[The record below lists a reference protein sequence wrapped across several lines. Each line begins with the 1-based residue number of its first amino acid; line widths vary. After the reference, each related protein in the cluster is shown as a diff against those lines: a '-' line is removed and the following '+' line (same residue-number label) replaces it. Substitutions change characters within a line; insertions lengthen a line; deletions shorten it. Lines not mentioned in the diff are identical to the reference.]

1 MKFACVKRYDD
12 ISSALSEKL
21 TIRLSGSGYIYD
33 DEDPDYVFVV
43 GGEGTFLK
51 AVHRYMDKLDSIAFF
66 GIHTGTLGF
75 FSDYTDKE
83 FEEFVSNFLNAK
95 PRVCEYQLL
104 KVSVDDKVH
113 YALNEMRVENVSRTQ
128 KIDVEV
134 DGEDFERFSG
144 TGLCVCTQLGST
156 AFNRSLNGAVI
167 QEGLPLIEMSEISGI
182 HNRYYRSLGSSIVM
196 KEDAKIVFKSD
207 DFSSAI
213 LCIDYLTYDLDDA
226 KMIKIELSTKRVKI
240 LRYKDVGYF
249 KRLKSLF

>member
-1 MKFACVKRYDD
+1 MKFTCVKRYDD
-12 ISSALSEKL
+12 ISSALAEKL
-21 TIRLSGSGYIYD
+21 TIRLISKGYSYD
-33 DEDPDYVFVV
+33 DENPDYVFVV
-43 GGEGTFLK
+43 GGDGTFLK
-51 AVHRYMDKLDSIAFF
+51 AVHRYMDQLDRIAFF

-83 FEEFVSNFLNAK
+83 FEEFISSFLNEEA
-95 PRVCEYQLL
+95 RVCEYQLL
-104 KVSVDDKVH
+104 KVSVNGQDH

-134 DGEDFERFSG
+134 NGEYFERFSG
-144 TGLCVCTQLGST
+144 TGLCICTQLGST

-207 DFSSAI
+207 DFSKAL
-213 LCIDYLTYDLDDA
+213 LCIDYLTYSLDGA
-226 KMIKIELSTKRVKI
+226 KCVNIELSKRKVKI